1 MLFRSLRRQ
10 SGGGNH
16 PADQFAQQMGSR
28 LNLVVFQKMNKIT
41 QGSGIGAVRK
51 CLPKWRNDP
60 AAKPAQGLR
69 NGGKAF
75 RGKEFLAA
83 DIAENS
89 FQRSYQGKAVRTDGQ
104 RRNIRKRKMADAAVR
119 RKQDTE
125 QAFSRGL
132 ECPLRPA

>member
-1 MLFRSLRRQ
+1 
-10 SGGGNH
+10 
-16 PADQFAQQMGSR
+16 
-28 LNLVVFQKMNKIT
+28 MNKIT

-60 AAKPAQGLR
+60 AAKPAQRLR
-69 NGGKAF
+69 RGGKAF
-75 RGKEFLAA
+75 RGKELLATDTA
-83 DIAENS
+83 QNS
-89 FQRSYQGKAVRTDGQ
+89 IQRNYPGKARVTDRK
-104 RRNIRKRKMADAAVR
+104 RRNISKRKMADAAVR